1 MKVKKFAAILTGMAL
16 IMSDSALVTASDAQT
31 EAGSVVSVGEFV
43 SESEGSDGESAAT
56 DVFTRS
62 EERRVGKECRSRWS
76 PYH

>member
-56 DVFTRS
+56 DVFTD
-62 EERRVGKECRSRWS
+62 
-76 PYH
+76 